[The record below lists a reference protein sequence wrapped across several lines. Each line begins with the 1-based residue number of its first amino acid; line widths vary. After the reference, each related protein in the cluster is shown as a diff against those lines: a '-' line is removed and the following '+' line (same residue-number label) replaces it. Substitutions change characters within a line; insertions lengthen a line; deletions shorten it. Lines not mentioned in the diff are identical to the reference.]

1 MNLKTVVGIIQLYRR
16 GNRYGFLSSVRNNW
30 YTRFVYERVCA
41 RYSGKY
47 RRHIIGY
54 GTKATLHAIQQYAFP
69 IGIFFLMFFLLAPV
83 TSGKVSS
90 DHIMKVLTSPIGWGS
105 IVAGFIVSCIGGKG
119 VGVLPMNPT
128 ILVGVLIG
136 TLLAVLFAKGLPAGL
151 LIAAGI
157 IAIISMK

>member
-1 MNLKTVVGIIQLYRR
+1 MVSYLLLGIIGILA
-16 GNRYGFLSSVRNNW
+16 LSMKEYALAIAAS
-30 YTRFVYERVCA
+30 
-41 RYSGKY
+41 
-47 RRHIIGY
+47 IIGILLAM
-54 GTKATLHAIQQYAFP
+54 GQKATLYAIQQYAFP
-69 IGIFFLMFFLLAPV
+69 VGIFFLMLFLLVPV
-83 TSGKVSS
+83 TAGKVSS
-90 DHIMKVLTSPIGWGS
+90 DHIIKVLTSPIGWGS

-136 TLLAVLFAKGLPAGL
+136 TLLAVVFAKGLPAGL